1 MRHDFF
7 LSNEER
13 DSAIIITPD
22 WLNEKIANRLAILGS
37 GFFLQRKW
45 GRLGR
50 YVVATQPTPANSIL
64 LS

>member
-1 MRHDFF
+1 MHHDFF

-37 GFFLQRKW
+37 GFFLQRK
-45 GRLGR
+45 
-50 YVVATQPTPANSIL
+50 
-64 LS
+64 